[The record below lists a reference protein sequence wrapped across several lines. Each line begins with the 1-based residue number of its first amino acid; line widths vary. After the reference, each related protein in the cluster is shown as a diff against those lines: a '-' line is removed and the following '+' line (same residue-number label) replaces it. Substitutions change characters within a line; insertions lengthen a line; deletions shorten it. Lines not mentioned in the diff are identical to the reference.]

1 MIINAHSTT
10 NLRARRNAQKDIT
23 MKKIGQD
30 AVRHTLLLILSII
43 AVFPLYWMIISSFK
57 DEAEIFN
64 YSFLPKKL
72 QFTNYVY
79 ALQQMPI
86 VKMLC
91 NSFINSTIQM
101 TLQIITAVMTAYALM
116 RWEFKGKAVIYG
128 ILTLTWL
135 IPFQA
140 IMIPNYVQINE
151 WGLNGSLA
159 AIILPNMVSAFAC
172 ISMYQSF
179 QSFPKALIEAALI
192 DGSGE
197 ITILAKVVLPTM
209 KASIAS
215 LGIMLFITSWNDY
228 MWPMLVVKRL
238 ESAPI
243 QIGLKSFVSSD
254 VNLWGS
260 LMAAT
265 TISCIPILLLYL
277 FLQRNIVDS
286 FMKWGIK

>member
-1 MIINAHSTT
+1 MKFSAKKTG
-10 NLRARRNAQKDIT
+10 LDI
-23 MKKIGQD
+23 G
-30 AVRHTLLLILSII
+30 RHFLLLLLSVI
-43 AVFPLYWMIISSFK
+43 AIFPLYWMVISSMK
-57 DEAEIFN
+57 GEAEIFN
-64 YSFLPKKL
+64 YSFLPEHFWL
-72 QFTNYVY
+72 GNYIY
-79 ALQQMPI
+79 AFQELPI
-86 VKMLC
+86 WRMLG
-91 NSFINSTIQM
+91 NSLLNSVIQM
-101 TLQIITAVMTAYALM
+101 TLQLVSAVLVAYALM
-116 RWEFKGKAVIYG
+116 RWEFKGKGLIYAL
-128 ILTLTWL
+128 LTLTWL

-140 IMIPNYVQINE
+140 VMIPNYVQINQ

-197 ITILAKVVLPTM
+197 LTILTRVVLPTM
-209 KASIAS
+209 KAGIAS
-215 LGIMLFITSWNDY
+215 LGIMLFINSWNDY
-228 MWPMLVVKRL
+228 MWPMLVVKNL
-238 ESAPI
+238 ENAPI

-265 TISCIPILLLYL
+265 TVSCIPILVLYL
-277 FLQRNIVDS
+277 ILQRNIVDS